1 MRGQKEQQATML
13 LGLAPDDFVPAD
25 HPIRPIRA
33 VVDQVLAEVSPQFTE
48 MYARIGRPSVPPEHL
63 VKASLLMA
71 LYSVPSERQ
80 FCERLRYDL
89 LFKWFLGLPI
99 NQPAFNPTTF
109 TKNRQ
114 RLLEQDVAVRV
125 LAGVVEEAR
134 LQGLLSEDHFSVDGT
149 LMEAWASLKSVQ
161 PKDGDDEPPR
171 GQGGGR
177 NREVDFH
184 GERRSNATHAST
196 TDPEAKLMRKGSNQA
211 ARLCYAGHLLVEN
224 RNGFIVDALLTEA
237 TGYAERQAALELL
250 ERQGIGAG
258 ATLGADKSYDTQS
271 FVAALDDRGVDP
283 HIARHTTNRRSAVPE
298 PVAADPGYRLSQRRR
313 KLVEEP
319 FGWLKTVAQSRKLRY
334 LGVVLNNLWFTFAA
348 AAYNL
353 VRLAKFRPQY
363 A

>member
-1 MRGQKEQQATML
+1 MRGQQERQATML
-13 LGLAPDDFVPAD
+13 LGLAPDEFVPAD
-25 HPIRPIRA
+25 HPIRRIRA
-33 VVDQVLAEVSPQFTE
+33 VVDAVLREVSPQFDT

-71 LYSVPSERQ
+71 LYSIPSERQ

-99 NQPAFNPTTF
+99 TEPPFDPTSF

-114 RLLEQDVAVRV
+114 RLLEQDVAVQV

-134 LQGLLSEDHFSVDGT
+134 RQKLLSEDHFSVDGT

-161 PKDGDDEPPR
+161 PKDDDDPPR
-171 GQGGGR
+171 GGGR
-177 NREVDFH
+177 NREANFH
-184 GERRSNATHAST
+184 GQRRTNATHAST
-196 TDPEAKLMRKGSNQA
+196 TDPGAKLMRKGNSQE

-224 RNGFIVDALLTEA
+224 RNGFIVDAVLTEA
-237 TGYAERQAALELL
+237 TGLAEREAALELL
-250 ERQGIGAG
+250 ERQGIGSG
-258 ATLGADKSYDTQS
+258 ATLGADKSYDTRD
-271 FVAALDDRGVDP
+271 FVARLDERGVRP
-283 HIARHTTNRRSAVPE
+283 HIARHTTNRRSAVPDV
-298 PVAADPGYRLSQRRR
+298 VAAEPGYRLSQRRR

-334 LGVVLNNLWFTFAA
+334 VGVTLNNLWFTFAA

-353 VRLAKFRPQY
+353 VRLARSQ
-363 A
+363 AQCA

>member
-1 MRGQKEQQATML
+1 MRGQAERQATML

-25 HPIRPIRA
+25 HPIRSIRA
-33 VVDQVLAEVSPQFTE
+33 VVDAVLRDVSPQFE
-48 MYARIGRPSVPPEHL
+48 AMYARIGRPSVPPEHL

-71 LYSVPSERQ
+71 LYSIPSERQ

-99 NQPAFNPTTF
+99 TEPPFDPTTF

-114 RLLEQDVAVRV
+114 RLLEQDVAMTV

-134 LQGLLSEDHFSVDGT
+134 RRKLLSEDHFSVDGT

-161 PKDGDDEPPR
+161 PKDEDEPPR
-171 GQGGGR
+171 GGGR
-177 NREVDFH
+177 NREANFH

-196 TDPEAKLMRKGSNQA
+196 TDPEARLMRKGSGQE

-224 RNGFIVDALLTEA
+224 RNGFIVDAILTEA
-237 TGYAERQAALELL
+237 TGFAEREAALALL

-258 ATLGADKSYDTQS
+258 ATIGADKGYDTRD
-271 FVAALDDRGVDP
+271 FVAELDARGIGP

-298 PVAADPGYRLSQRRR
+298 TVAAEAGYRLSQRRR

-334 LGVVLNNLWFTFAA
+334 LGVALNNLWFTFAA

>member
-1 MRGQKEQQATML
+1 MRGQDEQQATML

-25 HPIRPIRA
+25 HPIRSIRA
-33 VVDQVLAEVSPQFTE
+33 VVDAVLREVSPQFDA
-48 MYARIGRPSVPPEHL
+48 MYARTGRPSVPPEHL

-71 LYSVPSERQ
+71 LYSIPSERQ

-99 NQPAFNPTTF
+99 NEPPFDPTSF

-114 RLLEQDVAVRV
+114 RLLEQDVAVAV
-125 LAGVVEEAR
+125 LSGVVEEAR
-134 LQGLLSEDHFSVDGT
+134 RRKLLSEDHFSVDGT

-184 GERRSNATHAST
+184 GQRRSNATHAST
-196 TDPEAKLMRKGSNQA
+196 TDPEAKLMRKGNNQA
-211 ARLCYAGHLLVEN
+211 ARLCYAGHVLVEN

-237 TGYAERQAALELL
+237 TGYAEREAAVELL
-250 ERQGIGAG
+250 ERQGIAAG
-258 ATLGADKSYDTQS
+258 ATLGADKSYDTRD
-271 FVAALDDRGVDP
+271 FVAALDERGISP

-298 PVAADPGYRLSQRRR
+298 AVAVEPGYALSQRRR
-313 KLVEEP
+313 KLAEEP

-334 LGVVLNNLWFTFAA
+334 LGVALNNLWFTFAA
-348 AAYNL
+348 TAYNL
-353 VRLAKFRPQY
+353 VRLAKLRPRY